1 MNRLTLLLFL
11 STSWIAPFVAAQA
24 PAKTMLE
31 REIETHAKAVQ
42 DMDKKL
48 QTAFE
53 NAVKVVRLQAGMNPQ
68 KRQMFVDAME
78 NEKSLFLRNGTL
90 PFSPKMRSSTQTYLR
105 EHQAASAR
113 LAKAFDAEI
122 ATAMRKPDNAAASQ
136 LADQKSELCRK
147 KVSAWQCKGINF
159 RHDWSW
165 ILFSDGSTNSATA
178 KWNLNASGVV
188 LNNKAPGAPPN
199 GHVDKW
205 EIADDGMSFGAKNQQ
220 GAIHKGTRME

>member
-1 MNRLTLLLFL
+1 MIRFTLLILL
-11 STSWIAPFVAAQA
+11 SASWITPFAQAQA

-42 DMDKKL
+42 EMDKKL

-53 NAVKVVRLQAGMNPQ
+53 NEIKVARLQAGMNPQ
-68 KRQMFVDAME
+68 KRQMLVDAME
-78 NEKSLFLRNGTL
+78 NEKALFLRDGTL

-113 LAKAFDAEI
+113 LGKVFDSEI
-122 ATAMRKPDNAAASQ
+122 ATAMRKSDSAAASQ
-136 LADQKSELCRK
+136 LSAQKSELCRK
-147 KVSAWQCKGINF
+147 KVSVWQCKGINF
-159 RHDWSW
+159 RNDWSW
-165 ILFSDGSTNSATA
+165 ILYSDGTTNSPTA

-205 EIADDGMSFGAKNQQ
+205 ELADDGMSFGAKNLQ
-220 GAIHKGTRME
+220 GAIHKGSRIE